1 MRENKTLHY
10 YMKWALM
17 LTFMWVCQF
26 ANAQDFVKG
35 KVIDQA
41 GEPVTGAY
49 VRWKDT
55 KIGASTDV
63 DGNFSIPAHQGKLV
77 GCPVRCSEKQ
87 MLKSPIK
94 LLI

>member
-55 KIGASTDV
+55 
-63 DGNFSIPAHQGKLV
+63 
-77 GCPVRCSEKQ
+77 
-87 MLKSPIK
+87 
-94 LLI
+94 

>member
-49 VRWKDT
+49 VNQDRCQHRCGWQLLH
-55 KIGASTDV
+55 
-63 DGNFSIPAHQGKLV
+63 P
-77 GCPVRCSEKQ
+77 CPSG
-87 MLKSPIK
+87 
-94 LLI
+94 

>member
-35 KVIDQA
+35 RVN
-41 GEPVTGAY
+41 
-49 VRWKDT
+49 
-55 KIGASTDV
+55 AS
-63 DGNFSIPAHQGKLV
+63 NFLSFN
-77 GCPVRCSEKQ
+77 R
-87 MLKSPIK
+87 
-94 LLI
+94 